1 MKYSVV
7 AVTNGNFNIHSE
19 HGDAQGAIMEFH
31 GYCKALWNDKD
42 TTKAAV
48 RILDE
53 NLDVYEGYT
62 ENISHSQDATTKAKS
77 EDTGV

>member
-7 AVTNGNFNIHSE
+7 AVTNGSFNIHSE
-19 HGDAQGAIMEFH
+19 HGDAQAAIMEYH

-48 RILDE
+48 KIMDE
-53 NLDVYEGYT
+53 NLDIYNGYT
-62 ENISHSQDATTKAKS
+62 ETIKRA
-77 EDTGV
+77 